1 MAAEINDNWY
11 EDGVATFG
19 DRLEAARAAAGLSAE
34 DLAQRLGVR
43 DTTIAE
49 WEADAWEPRAN
60 RMQMLAGMLNVSLMW
75 LMTGKGDGIA
85 APHLDANLSPA
96 PNLGPHPALAEIVQ
110 LRQQM
115 EVIAQKLRKAE
126 TRLLADS
133 LDKNYDGNL

>member
-19 DRLEAARAAAGLSAE
+19 DRLEAARAAAGLSPE

-85 APHLDANLSPA
+85 PPHSADGPSPT
-96 PNLGPHPALAEIVQ
+96 PSPALAQIVQ

-115 EVIAQKLRKAE
+115 EQIAQKLRKAE
-126 TRLLADS
+126 TRLLAES
-133 LDKNYDGNL
+133 LDKHDD